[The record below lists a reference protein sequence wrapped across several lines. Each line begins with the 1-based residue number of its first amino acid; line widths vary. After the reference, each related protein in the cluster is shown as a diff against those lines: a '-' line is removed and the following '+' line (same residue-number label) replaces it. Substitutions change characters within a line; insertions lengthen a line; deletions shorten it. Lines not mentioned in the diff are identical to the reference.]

1 MLCPCACDWWESSCF
16 LKVWRSIYVKRVR
29 DYLLWK
35 NEERKCLENSKSST
49 KLCEVQCFLWMNS
62 VVWIMGK
69 DWTWWPYPLF
79 MLKCLLNIWLGV
91 VAIVAMWKWWENVSE
106 WKRKTGKKNRQK
118 VDLSWSKRVSH
129 TLWRSWSLRIR
140 SWSFC
145 VLLFWLLSITSS
157 FHFCSTIL
165 LQKISWILHWW
176 WSWRAK

>member
-1 MLCPCACDWWESSCF
+1 MFKPIIISNVHKMGMLDKTQHHGPLFFVVMGEDKRMSVMLCPCACDLWESSCF

-69 DWTWWPYPLF
+69 YWTWWPYPLF

-106 WKRKTGKKNRQK
+106 WKRKKGKK
-118 VDLSWSKRVSH
+118 KRNVV
-129 TLWRSWSLRIR
+129 RIG
-140 SWSFC
+140 
-145 VLLFWLLSITSS
+145 
-157 FHFCSTIL
+157 
-165 LQKISWILHWW
+165 
-176 WSWRAK
+176 